1 MSGEP
6 LSLILWCRQDAQTDV
21 IHARVTS
28 VDTGET
34 MHVDENTF
42 LLRITTDQTVG
53 VERCSIRHVAS
64 GRVAHVQGGPNL
76 RTFINDCVLRHN
88 EPEQSGTPEKPEM

>member
-6 LSLILWCRQDAQTDV
+6 VSLIVWCRQDAQTSV

-28 VDTGET
+28 VETGES

-42 LLRITTDQTVG
+42 LLRIITDETSG
-53 VERCSIRHVAS
+53 VERCSIRHIAS
-64 GRVAHVQGGPNL
+64 GRVAHMQGGPNL
-76 RTFINDCVLRHN
+76 RTFIKDCVLQHN
-88 EPEQSGTPEKPEM
+88 EPEQSGTPEKPVT

>member
-6 LSLILWCRQDAQTDV
+6 LSLIVWCRQDALTDV

-28 VDTGET
+28 VETGES

-42 LLRITTDQTVG
+42 LLRITTDETSG
-53 VERCSIRHVAS
+53 VERCSIRHIAS

-76 RTFINDCVLRHN
+76 RTFIKDCVLQHN
-88 EPEQSGTPEKPEM
+88 EPEQSDTPEKPVT

>member
-1 MSGEP
+1 M
-6 LSLILWCRQDAQTDV
+6 
-21 IHARVTS
+21 
-28 VDTGET
+28 DTGDT

-42 LLRITTDQTVG
+42 LLRITTDQTSG

-88 EPEQSGTPEKPEM
+88 EPEQSGNSEEPET